1 MKFKNVF
8 WGLSLIIIGSLLV
21 ARNIGMVDFDWFN
34 IIRLW
39 PLIFIL
45 WGLSVLPMRETIKVG
60 VLVILLGGATWFVL
74 EAPEADMRWNVFN
87 RWDQYDS
94 RWDQNNNSFDNGYYD
109 KGKEAGK
116 EAAESFQDEHNF
128 TVPYAD
134 TIQNATLEMDA
145 AAGSFSLSDTS
156 FDLLAF
162 SQVGTYKT
170 FYQYD
175 VYRSNQNVTIKISE
189 KRDNIFYRKNHK
201 RVAIQLNPK
210 PIWNISLDAG
220 ASSVNYDLSKFKV
233 RKISLDGGAGSFKIT
248 LGDKY
253 PNVKIDI
260 NAGASS
266 LTLRVPE
273 NTGCDLEITAVMSG
287 KYLPGFNK
295 VSSGHYQTEN
305 YDTAKNKIHLNVDA
319 AVSSF
324 RIIRY

>member
-1 MKFKNVF
+1 MKFKNIF

-21 ARNIGMVDFDWFN
+21 ARNLGVVDFDWFN

-74 EAPEADMRWNVFN
+74 EAPETDMRWNVFN
-87 RWDQYDS
+87 RWDQYDN
-94 RWDQNNNSFDNGYYD
+94 RWDQNNNSFGNGYNSD
-109 KGKEAGK
+109 LKSGKGT
-116 EAAESFQDEHNF
+116 AEFLQNKHNF
-128 TVPYAD
+128 MIPYAD
-134 TIQNATLEMDA
+134 TTQNATLELDA
-145 AAGSFSLSDTS
+145 AAGSFSLIDTTS
-156 FDLLAF
+156 ELLTF
-162 SQVGTYKT
+162 SQVGTYRSL
-170 FYQYD
+170 YQYD
-175 VYRSNQNVTIKISE
+175 VYRNNHDVKVNISE
-189 KRDNIFYRKNHK
+189 KRENIFYRKSHK
-201 RVAIQLNPK
+201 RVTIRLNPK
-210 PIWNISLDAG
+210 PIWDISLNAG

-233 RKISLDGGAGSFKIT
+233 KKISLDGGAGSFKIT

-253 PNVKIDI
+253 PDVKIDI
-260 NAGASS
+260 DAGASS

-273 NTGCDLEITAVMSG
+273 STGCDLEITAVMSG

-305 YDTAKNKIHLNVDA
+305 YDAAKNKIHLNVDA